1 MYSCLDIYHVLWRIR
16 NEFGRKQSLS
26 PAVAIIKRGSQ
37 TFVPVGDTRI
47 LEGDMLLTIEDM
59 PRKERG
65 R

>member
-16 NEFGRKQSLS
+16 NELEGSKAWS
-26 PAVAIIKRGSQ
+26 PTVAIIKLGGQ

>member
-1 MYSCLDIYHVLWRIR
+1 MEDSERI
-16 NEFGRKQSLS
+16 GRKQSLS
-26 PAVAIIKRGSQ
+26 PTVAIIKLGGQ

-65 R
+65 RWTKRLKSVMQ

>member
-1 MYSCLDIYHVLWRIR
+1 M
-16 NEFGRKQSLS
+16 S
-26 PAVAIIKRGSQ
+26 PTVAIIKLGGQ

-47 LEGDMLLTIEDM
+47 LEGDMLLAIEDM